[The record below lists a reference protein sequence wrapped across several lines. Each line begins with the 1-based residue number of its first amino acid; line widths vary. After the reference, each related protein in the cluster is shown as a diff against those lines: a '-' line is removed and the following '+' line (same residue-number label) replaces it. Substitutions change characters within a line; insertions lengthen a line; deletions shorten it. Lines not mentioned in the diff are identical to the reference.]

1 MKEIYV
7 YRSHQFDLIEF
18 FLLLGESPSEKV
30 GNFLMDETFIKVSK
44 KLVNFQQ
51 NFNFLCNFILHKTF
65 LKISKKFLIGHLH
78 SASEPSTQNI
88 FLFTQLLELNL
99 I

>member
-1 MKEIYV
+1 VNTMKEIYV

-18 FLLLGESPSEKV
+18 FLLLGESPSEKD
-30 GNFLMDETFIKVSK
+30 GNFLMVHR
-44 KLVNFQQ
+44 FQQ

-65 LKISKKFLIGHLH
+65 LKISIKFLIGHLH